1 LYGSIYLFNGCESV
15 VEAVVGLLRV
25 MIPLAR
31 ERHASSLDS
40 LLKMRI
46 LVVAPPLVVVLP
58 MMVPPSSFN
67 EG

>member
-1 LYGSIYLFNGCESV
+1 
-15 VEAVVGLLRV
+15 